1 MANQKAA
8 NAANPMT
15 LVCVNDYDLSALTRN
30 NKYSGEMV
38 YNRAGRGWTVT
49 KDYSRATHFSLKD
62 NNGRTIRTSIYRFM
76 PVK

>member
-1 MANQKAA
+1 MANQKAV
-8 NAANPMT
+8 NAADPIA
-15 LVCVNDYDLSALTRN
+15 LVCVNDYDISALTRN
-30 NKYSGEMV
+30 NKYLGKMV

-49 KDYSRATHFSLKD
+49 KDYSRATHFALMD

>member
-8 NAANPMT
+8 NAADPIT
-15 LVCVNDYDLSALTRN
+15 LVCVNDYDISSLTRN

-38 YNRAGRGWTVT
+38 YARRRGWAVT
-49 KDYSRATHFSLKD
+49 KDYSRATHFALKD

-76 PVK
+76 PTK